1 MKPILS
7 TPGIGMYRSQYR
19 RVWNKNL
26 PRRYILFFVWSS
38 PCVLPKQGGNNTK
51 LIYSRIDFE
60 ILNKVKDHPALNR
73 DLVKLGITMSTEGY
87 VYQRL
92 RNLSAKGYITRTGR
106 DRLVTITGA
115 GLDAL
120 AMMSDAEA
128 IT

>member
-1 MKPILS
+1 M
-7 TPGIGMYRSQYR
+7 R
-19 RVWNKNL
+19 
-26 PRRYILFFVWSS
+26 
-38 PCVLPKQGGNNTK
+38 

-106 DRLVTITGA
+106 DRLVTITPA
-115 GLDAL
+115 GLNAL
-120 AMMSDAEA
+120 SLMDDAEA